1 MTNAQQGWFP
11 DPTTAG
17 QLRWWDGSAWTEHVS
32 REGATPEPVTKATP
46 VVATTGAGLRKI
58 PVWGWIAIGAVGIV
72 ALVVLAPLMAL
83 LAIVVLVTAIV
94 GLTRGTPTFLRLKSR
109 NIAIG
114 AIAASAAV
122 LIVSGSVSAAVQ
134 PRVDT
139 ELAPPVASA
148 SATPTPTR
156 TATPTPTPVVRTKD
170 EVVVE
175 AIPFERANA
184 DDPNRPRG
192 ENVVS
197 TPGANGERT
206 ITYTVTLTDGVE
218 TARVVASDVVSLA
231 PVTEITSVGV
241 YDPPAPVAPAPVAPA
256 PVAQGGC
263 HPSYEG
269 ACVPMGVSDVDCAG
283 GKGDG
288 PEYVRGPLRVVG
300 ADVYDLDGNGD
311 GVACQS

>member
-32 REGATPEPVTKATP
+32 REGATPESATMATP
-46 VVATTGAGLRKI
+46 VAATAGVGLKKI
-58 PVWGWIAIGAVGIV
+58 PVWGWIAIGVVGVV
-72 ALVVLAPLMAL
+72 ALFLLAPLMAL
-83 LAIVVLVTAIV
+83 LAVVVLVTAIV
-94 GLTRGTPTFLRLKSR
+94 GLTRGTPTFLRLRSR
-109 NIAIG
+109 NVAIG

-134 PRVDT
+134 PRVET
-139 ELAPPVASA
+139 ELAPVVASA
-148 SATPTPTR
+148 SATATPKPTR
-156 TATPTPTPVVRTKD
+156 TATPTPTPVVSTKD

-192 ENVVS
+192 ENAVS

-206 ITYTVTLTDGVE
+206 ITYTITLTDGVE
-218 TARVVASDVVSLA
+218 TARVVASDVVSRA

-241 YDPPAPVAPAPVAPA
+241 YDAPA
-256 PVAQGGC
+256 PVAQAPVAQAPATGGGC
-263 HPSYEG
+263 DPNYADG
-269 ACVPMGVSDVDCAG
+269 CVPIASDVDCAG
-283 GKGDG
+283 GSGNG
-288 PEYVRGPLRVVG
+288 PAYFRGPARVVG
-300 ADVYDLDGNGD
+300 SDIYGLDADGD
-311 GVACQS
+311 GIACE